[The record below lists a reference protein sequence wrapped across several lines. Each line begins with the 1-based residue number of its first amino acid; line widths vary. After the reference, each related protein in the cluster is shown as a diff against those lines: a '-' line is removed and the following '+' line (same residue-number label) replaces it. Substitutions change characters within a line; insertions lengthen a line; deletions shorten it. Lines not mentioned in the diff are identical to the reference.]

1 MKITLIIIAFI
12 IGVMFCLTQKSE
24 SFYESF
30 DTQSCPNM
38 LVRKGE
44 KFHLINTKTLRVPG
58 VNPVIFNNLEEY
70 EDYFKFQKSQG
81 INCPVL
87 YFQETYDA
95 QNRAGYRL
103 LANPL
108 EPHGGLNLTKPG
120 KKGEPVRAL
129 LTDANRDDPP
139 FNQNQFAGFDA
150 QDQYVGVKT
159 PLDEVEYV
167 EDPMSKN
174 WGGHE
179 TTHKAILSGKFKGRT
194 RQPADKRPTIP
205 QETE

>member
-1 MKITLIIIAFI
+1 MKYLLIIIAFI
-12 IGVMFCLTQKSE
+12 IGFVFCSTQKTDS
-24 SFYESF
+24 SYESF
-30 DTQSCPNM
+30 DVNSCPNM

-44 KFHLINTKTLRVPG
+44 KLHLINTRTSRVPG
-58 VNPVIFNNLEEY
+58 VNPIIFNNLEEY

-120 KKGEPVRAL
+120 KKGEPVRVM

-139 FNQNQFAGFDA
+139 FNQNQFAGFDG

-179 TTHKAILSGKFKGRT
+179 VTHKAILSGKFKGRT
-194 RQPADKRPTIP
+194 RQPADKTPSIP
-205 QETE
+205 NTEE

>member
-1 MKITLIIIAFI
+1 MKLVIIVIGFIMGLI
-12 IGVMFCLTQKSE
+12 FCYTQRSS
-24 SFYESF
+24 SFYENFEDS
-30 DTQSCPNM
+30 TSCPNM

-44 KFHLINTKTLRVPG
+44 KLHLINTRALKVPG
-58 VNPVIFNNLEEY
+58 VNPIIFNNLEEY

-120 KKGEPVRAL
+120 KKGGIGDYYGAVGRRSYNIED
-129 LTDANRDDPP
+129 TDEEGEENFTLWDIINSDD
-139 FNQNQFAGFDA
+139 
-150 QDQYVGVKT
+150 
-159 PLDEVEYV
+159 L
-167 EDPMSKN
+167 
-174 WGGHE
+174 
-179 TTHKAILSGKFKGRT
+179 
-194 RQPADKRPTIP
+194 
-205 QETE
+205 

>member
-1 MKITLIIIAFI
+1 
-12 IGVMFCLTQKSE
+12 MFVI
-24 SFYESF
+24 
-30 DTQSCPNM
+30 N
-38 LVRKGE
+38 E
-44 KFHLINTKTLRVPG
+44 K
-58 VNPVIFNNLEEY
+58 
-70 EDYFKFQKSQG
+70 DYFKFQKSQG

-120 KKGEPVRAL
+120 KKGEPVRVM

-139 FNQNQFAGFDA
+139 FNQNQFAGFDG

-179 TTHKAILSGKFKGRT
+179 VTHKAILSGKFKGRT
-194 RQPADKRPTIP
+194 RQPADKTPSIP
-205 QETE
+205 NTEE

>member
-1 MKITLIIIAFI
+1 MKISLIIIAFI
-12 IGVMFCLTQKSE
+12 MGVIFCLTQTSG

-30 DTQSCPNM
+30 DNNSCPNM

-58 VNPVIFNNLEEY
+58 VNPVIFKNLEEY
-70 EDYFKFQKSQG
+70 ADYFKFQKSQG
-81 INCPVL
+81 LACPVL

-95 QNRAGYRL
+95 QNRAGYKL

-108 EPHGGLNLTKPG
+108 EPHGGLNLKKPG
-120 KKGEPVRAL
+120 KTGEPVRVL

-139 FNQNQFAGFDA
+139 FNQNQFAGFDG
-150 QDQYVGVKT
+150 QDQYIGVKT

-194 RQPADKRPTIP
+194 RQPADKKPTMI

>member
-1 MKITLIIIAFI
+1 MI
-12 IGVMFCLTQKSE
+12 FCLTQKSE
-24 SFYESF
+24 SFYEPF
-30 DTQSCPNM
+30 EINSCPNM

-44 KFHLINTKTLRVPG
+44 KFHLINTRTSRVPG

-81 INCPVL
+81 ITCPVL

-95 QNRAGYRL
+95 QNRAGYKL

-108 EPHGGLNLTKPG
+108 EPQGGLNLTKPG

-139 FNQNQFAGFDA
+139 FNQNQFAGFDG
-150 QDQYVGVKT
+150 QDQYIGLKT

-194 RQPADKRPTIP
+194 REPIN
-205 QETE
+205 